1 MNTKVK
7 ITSAA
12 NAWAHLTLAAV
23 IAAEASFIFLG
34 IRFLMPAC
42 RRLVLLSGMAPT
54 DAYGFMPGGMLLSGL
69 LSLAKDKLPWLV
81 IAFAVGWI
89 VVEWIMR
96 AENRRALR
104 ISMMT
109 SVSLVLFGVAVA
121 LATLTIVPI
130 VNAGQ
135 RMSSRYPEPV
145 VSSQMAALDRFM
157 TQLDDAVAKQDWAA
171 VHLISHEGGGAAQ
184 NLVLTGDAA
193 SALLT
198 VNMET
203 KIRDIRI
210 HLGSVQSFMLEV
222 WAASRRAGEG
232 DRIETAMRGL
242 HTAYGDLREDMSQG
256 AK

>member
-1 MNTKVK
+1 MKDKLN
-7 ITSAA
+7 SAA
-12 NAWAHLTLAAV
+12 NTWTHLTLAAV
-23 IAAEASFIFLG
+23 VAAEASFIFLG

-54 DAYGFMPGGMLLSGL
+54 DAYGFMPGGMLLSGW
-69 LSLAKDKLPWLV
+69 LSLAKDKLSWLV

-89 VVEWIMR
+89 VAEWSLR
-96 AENRRALR
+96 AEHRRALR
-104 ISMMT
+104 ISTMT
-109 SVSLVLFGVAVA
+109 SMSLVLFGVAVA
-121 LATLTIVPI
+121 LATLMIVPI

-135 RMSSRYPEPV
+135 RMSSRFPEPV
-145 VSSQMAALDRFM
+145 VSSQMAALDQLM

-184 NLVLTGDAA
+184 NLILTGDAA

-203 KIRDIRI
+203 KIRDIRAQ
-210 HLGSVQSFMLEV
+210 LASVQSNMLEV
-222 WAASRRAGEG
+222 WAVSRRAGER

-242 HTAYGDLREDMSQG
+242 HTAYGELKAEIPQPP
-256 AK
+256 K